1 MRSVTLFGSLVMA
14 GLAFGCGGGGSSP
27 TAPKGSTTTT
37 TGGGPASASV
47 SVAEY
52 SFTADTVTVK
62 AGAAVIWTNNGTVAH
77 TATADGGAWDSGQ
90 LSSPTGGGAYGGG
103 SAGASY
109 STTFT
114 SAGTYAYHCAN
125 HPTLMTG
132 VVIVTP

>member
-1 MRSVTLFGSLVMA
+1 MRPVTLFGSLVMA

-27 TAPKGSTTTT
+27 TGTKTTGG

-52 SFTADTVTVK
+52 SFTPDTVTVK